1 MSLYLE
7 CTAVEI
13 NVETIEYR
21 TATNNIEDF
30 CQKSSLFK
38 LSIRNSYHRQ
48 E

>member
-7 CTAVEI
+7 GRAVEV

-21 TATNNIEDF
+21 SATKNIEDF

-38 LSIRNSYHRQ
+38 LSIRNSYHHQ